1 MKTGSYKDGKYLITK
16 FNNGE
21 EWTSIPC
28 PPMYS
33 EEELKSF
40 ESLPDGKLPEAKR
53 ESDPLV
59 TTELVW
65 IDFGVSPAEI
75 ISTEE
80 MLKRQ

>member
-1 MKTGSYKDGKYLITK
+1 
-16 FNNGE
+16 
-21 EWTSIPC
+21 
-28 PPMYS
+28 MYS

-53 ESDPLV
+53 VSDPLV